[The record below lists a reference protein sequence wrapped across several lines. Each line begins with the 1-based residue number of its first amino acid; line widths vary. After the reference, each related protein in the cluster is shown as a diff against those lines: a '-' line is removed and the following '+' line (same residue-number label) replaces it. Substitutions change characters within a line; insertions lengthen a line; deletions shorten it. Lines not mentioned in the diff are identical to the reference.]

1 MTNFYFMRRRLE
13 REVQDMKLTEEEKE
27 ILYVYGCPSYEN
39 TIKRLGM
46 ACVLMVDPMTKANTN
61 NLRYKI
67 AGLNSHKD
75 YYNVY
80 VAVRKELGE
89 LIYKGNAA

>member
-1 MTNFYFMRRRLE
+1 
-13 REVQDMKLTEEEKE
+13 MKLTEEEKE
-27 ILYVYGCPSYEN
+27 ILFVYGCPCYEN

-46 ACVLMVDPMTKANTN
+46 AYALMVDPVTKANTN
-61 NLRYKI
+61 KLRYKI
-67 AGLNSHKD
+67 AGLNSQKD

-80 VAVRKELGE
+80 AAVREELGE

>member
-1 MTNFYFMRRRLE
+1 MR
-13 REVQDMKLTEEEKE
+13 LTEEEKE
-27 ILYVYGCPSYEN
+27 VLFVYGCPCYEN

-46 ACVLMVDPMTKANTN
+46 ACALMVDPMTKANAN
-61 NLRYKI
+61 SLRNKI
-67 AGLNSHKD
+67 VDLISQKD

-80 VAVRKELGE
+80 AAVREELGE